1 MICEMDYEEIE
12 AITESDEAKMAWQG
26 MVASSSLSERLQG
39 KISTKVVWK
48 TIQHLFSLKVFSRY
62 VIPDSGLNKGPIF

>member
-39 KISTKVVWK
+39 KISIKAVWK
-48 TIQHLFSLKVFSRY
+48 
-62 VIPDSGLNKGPIF
+62 IFQ

>member
-39 KISTKVVWK
+39 KISIKAVWK
-48 TIQHLFSLKVFSRY
+48 SFQQFFSLKVFLRY
-62 VIPDSGLNKGPIF
+62 VN